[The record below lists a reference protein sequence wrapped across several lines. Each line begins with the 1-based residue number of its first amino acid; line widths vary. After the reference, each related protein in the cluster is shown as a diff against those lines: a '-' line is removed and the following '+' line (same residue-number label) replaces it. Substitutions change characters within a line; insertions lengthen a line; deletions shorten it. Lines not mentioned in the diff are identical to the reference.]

1 MTIIR
6 SYNFSKFKRLFA
18 KGLNPF
24 KIQTRFKL
32 DLLMNFIIQN
42 PESFGSWA
50 NRKVVPFE
58 ITFHHAKFGRFWTSG
73 TLWLL
78 ISKFE
83 LWKIF
88 INWRRIGKKA

>member
-50 NRKVVPFE
+50 NRKV
-58 ITFHHAKFGRFWTSG
+58 
-73 TLWLL
+73 
-78 ISKFE
+78 
-83 LWKIF
+83 WKILDF
-88 INWRRIGKKA
+88 RNTVVVNFKV